1 MVQKRKK
8 ALILGILALFL
19 LTGCSGNK
27 KVSGIGTGRE
37 NKVEDSTTEQ
47 QVTQDDSKFSGVADT
62 EVQTV
67 ANVTEEAQVLQPDY
81 ENMITITEKMYVSW
95 INEIYINPKSYIGK
109 TIKIQSMYQADHL
122 ESTGTTYYYVYRV
135 GPGCC
140 GNDGNMCG
148 FEFIGNTEG
157 LSDNDWIEVTGVLTE
172 YQENGVSYL
181 TISAAS
187 VTKMETRGNEV
198 VAN

>member
-109 TIKIQSMYQADHL
+109 TIKIQGMYQVDHL

>member
-37 NKVEDSTTEQ
+37 NKVEDSMTEQ
-47 QVTQDDSKFSGVADT
+47 QVTQTDSEFSGIADT
-62 EVQTV
+62 QVETV

-109 TIKIQSMYQADHL
+109 NIKIQGMYQVDHL

-181 TISAAS
+181 TISASS